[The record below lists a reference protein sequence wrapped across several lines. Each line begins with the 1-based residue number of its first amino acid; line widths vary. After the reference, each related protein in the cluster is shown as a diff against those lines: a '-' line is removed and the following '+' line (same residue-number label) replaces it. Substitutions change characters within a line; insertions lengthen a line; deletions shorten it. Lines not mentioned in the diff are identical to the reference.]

1 MYHCEMQ
8 REEKLPEKNLR
19 SNYCILPEVYNMDK
33 QTLIDGLA
41 FTAFCLSVIA
51 IVTFGLYVIAPYLL
65 PDENV
70 ISQKPITVKKVTNIN
85 GEFLIDAYDG
95 YTYVSKEP
103 FSLSIFEVNKTYNVA
118 IGNYYGNLHK
128 QRENG
133 IYGLII
139 GVDEV

>member
-1 MYHCEMQ
+1 
-8 REEKLPEKNLR
+8 
-19 SNYCILPEVYNMDK
+19 MDK
-33 QTLIDGLA
+33 HRLIDALA
-41 FTAFCLSVIA
+41 FTVFCVSVIA

-70 ISQKPITVKKVTNIN
+70 ISQKPITIKKVTNIN

-95 YTYVSKEP
+95 YAYVSKEP
-103 FSLSIFEVNKTYNVA
+103 FSMAIFEINKTYNVA